1 MGKKQLVSDI
11 KRIALTRMEDA
22 ARTEKDF
29 RAVIKQ
35 WNHLDKNRER
45 RERYNE
51 VARPNAVMLH
61 WDKINTND
69 EKGKLK
75 SGLDVVIPAPLG
87 HCWWRQLM
95 RGDFIDAIFDN
106 PDEMWQLI
114 EDWDIAALL
123 LPLTKKQKE
132 VLYLRAVRSFTTT
145 DVADYQS
152 KTDRAVRKL
161 YTATIEKIQDKLA
174 PIIRGQ
180 VESEVPDLTLAKRQ
194 FFERFEGRKIA
205 LDKDGENRYTE

>member
-1 MGKKQLVSDI
+1 MGKKQLVRDI

-29 RAVIKQ
+29 REVVKQ
-35 WNHLDKNRER
+35 WNTRDSSRRRKER
-45 RERYNE
+45 RRE
-51 VARPNAVMLH
+51 VARPNAMMLH
-61 WDKINTND
+61 WDKSNPND

-87 HCWWRQLM
+87 HYWWRQLM
-95 RGDFIDAIFDN
+95 RGEFIEAIFDN
-106 PDEMWQLI
+106 PDEMWQVV
-114 EDWDIAALL
+114 EDWDVASQL

-132 VLYLRAVRSFTTT
+132 VLYLRAVRAFTTT
-145 DVADYQS
+145 DVADYQG

-174 PIIRGQ
+174 PII
-180 VESEVPDLTLAKRQ
+180 SEQIRAKYFDMTLRKR
-194 FFERFEGRKIA
+194 RFLKRYEGEKDA
-205 LDKDGENRYTE
+205 LDKIKGK